1 MTTHRSH
8 VPRHVAL
15 FTHVM
20 HMNVKSCAI
29 HLPLEFKKKR
39 ITNESPWVLLSHQVA
54 DKQRNEAV
62 KCFSGESVTEIQRL

>member
-15 FTHVM
+15 FAPVM
-20 HMNVKSCAI
+20 HMNVKSSAI

-39 ITNESPWVLLSHQVA
+39 IMNESPWVLLSHQVA
-54 DKQRNEAV
+54 DK